1 VTAAIEV
8 RGVSKTFRLYHE
20 KYQSLKERVI
30 HLGSPPSE
38 EFHALKGIDLT
49 VEQGETIGLLGHNGS
64 GKSTLLKC
72 IAGIIRPTRGEIRT
86 VGRMAAML
94 ELGTGFHPDL
104 TGRDNVYMNASVLGL
119 TRRDI
124 DARFDEIVAFAE
136 LEQFIDQQVKH
147 YSSGMYV
154 RLGFAVA
161 VHMEPDIL
169 LVDEVLAVGDEAFQQ
184 KCIGRIRQFQ
194 AEGRTIVF
202 VTHSA
207 DLVPQICDRGA
218 VLDHG
223 ELVMVGAPGEAVRS
237 LRERLF
243 TLQDETEAGEQPD
256 LGFTPANRMRVRG
269 VTVDHPGVPGRDYLI
284 TGEPLTVRIAYETDP
299 PDALVDDVVFNL
311 GIYDD
316 GGEQLFGTSTEVLD
330 LGTWAFQGRGAVV
343 FSIREVPFLDGRY
356 SVTVK
361 VADRHTGAV
370 YDWRSQDLVFEVAN
384 PGRTTGRVW
393 LPTDVVVEAERVT
406 EEAAQ

>member
-1 VTAAIEV
+1 
-8 RGVSKTFRLYHE
+8 
-20 KYQSLKERVI
+20 
-30 HLGSPPSE
+30 
-38 EFHALKGIDLT
+38 
-49 VEQGETIGLLGHNGS
+49 
-64 GKSTLLKC
+64 
-72 IAGIIRPTRGEIRT
+72 
-86 VGRMAAML
+86 
-94 ELGTGFHPDL
+94 
-104 TGRDNVYMNASVLGL
+104 
-119 TRRDI
+119 
-124 DARFDEIVAFAE
+124 
-136 LEQFIDQQVKH
+136 
-147 YSSGMYV
+147 
-154 RLGFAVA
+154 
-161 VHMEPDIL
+161 
-169 LVDEVLAVGDEAFQQ
+169 VGDEAFQQ